1 VSRTVLRFFALA
13 LALAAMDGARAQT
26 ITTEAIVKA
35 AFLYKF
41 AGYVEWPSSA
51 FPAPDTPIVIG
62 VNGADEV
69 AGELERLVPGRNVN
83 GRQVLVRRVRE
94 EGIRGVH
101 VLFVGRGAADA
112 PALVRAG
119 QQQGALV
126 VTEVDRG
133 LELGSAINFVPV
145 EDRIGFDVSLDNA
158 EKAGLRISARMLPV
172 ARKVI
177 VRP

>member
-1 VSRTVLRFFALA
+1 MIHTVLRFFTFTLA
-13 LALAAMDGARAQT
+13 LVAMGGARAQT
-26 ITTEAIVKA
+26 TTTEAIVKA

-41 AGYVEWPSSA
+41 AGYVEWPSST

-62 VNGADEV
+62 VSGADDV
-69 AGELERLVPGRNVN
+69 VGELERLVPGRNVN
-83 GRQVLVRRVRE
+83 GRHVLVRRVRE
-94 EGIRGVH
+94 ETVRGVH

-112 PALVRAG
+112 QALVRAG

-126 VTEVDRG
+126 VTEADRG

-177 VRP
+177 TRP